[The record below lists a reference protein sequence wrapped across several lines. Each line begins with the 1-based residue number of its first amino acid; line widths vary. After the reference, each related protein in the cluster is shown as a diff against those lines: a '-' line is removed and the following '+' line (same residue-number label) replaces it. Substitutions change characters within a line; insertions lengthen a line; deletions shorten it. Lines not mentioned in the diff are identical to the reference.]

1 MTDEGSPPPPT
12 SSDEPFPP
20 PPAPPSAPPPPPGL
34 APPSAP
40 PAWQAAPSA
49 PPFSPAPGLATPPAP
64 PAPPPPEASTLEG
77 LPQTAGRILAAS
89 FDFLVLCRTELRQAS
104 LYLGLIVVL
113 TVGPVVLL
121 IWGIV
126 VSGED
131 LAASF
136 EDAESFSEAL
146 ATRLAQVA
154 SAILATGLVAIA
166 GLVVAAVEGQAVAIA
181 LLASRAAGRPLSL
194 RAAVMRSRGV
204 FWRLVRGGI
213 LVGIPLSAVELTVE
227 LLLGAQ
233 GSGSQG
239 GQLLATALRTLA
251 GVPLAYVATG
261 IVIGDVGALE
271 AIRRSIRLASVR
283 RRIALMVAVFAALAQ
298 YLVVFGLDA
307 GGDLVVRVAQPLGLD
322 PQGGPI
328 AVIAVAVLASV
339 FILALGTLQF
349 TVVAIA
355 TAPQVVAFLSLTRYT
370 GGLERAHVAETA
382 APSPPTPAFGPDGRP
397 SYWNLAPTPTRF
409 RWLTRPLLL
418 GVAAALL
425 AMVAGIAQAAA
436 A

>member
-1 MTDEGSPPPPT
+1 MTDEGDLPPAAPPL
-12 SSDEPFPP
+12 EPFAP
-20 PPAPPSAPPPPPGL
+20 PPAPPPGL

-40 PAWQAAPSA
+40 PAWVATPPA
-49 PPFSPAPGLATPPAP
+49 PPFSPPPGLAPPPTP
-64 PAPPPPEASTLEG
+64 PAPPPPEPSPLDV
-77 LPQTAGRILAAS
+77 LPETAGRILAAS

-104 LYLGLIVVL
+104 LYLGLIVLL

-136 EDAESFSEAL
+136 EDAESFSDAL

-154 SAILATGLVAIA
+154 SAILATGVVATA

-194 RAAVMRSRGV
+194 RAAVMRSRAV

-213 LVGIPLSAVELTVE
+213 LVGILLSIVELTVE
-227 LLLGAQ
+227 LLLGVR

-239 GQLLATALRTLA
+239 VQLLATALRTLA
-251 GVPLAYVATG
+251 GVPFAYLATG

-271 AIRRSIRLASVR
+271 AISRSIRLASVR

-307 GGDLVVRVAQPLGLD
+307 GGDLVARVAQTLGLD
-322 PQGGPI
+322 PQGGPV
-328 AVIAVAVLASV
+328 AAVAVAALASV

-355 TAPQVVAFLSLTRYT
+355 TAPQVVAFLSLTRFT
-370 GGLERAHVAETA
+370 GGLARAQVAETA
-382 APSPPTPAFGPDGRP
+382 VSPPAMPAFGPDGHP
-397 SYWNLAPTPTRF
+397 SYWNVAPTPTRF

-436 A
+436 G

>member
-1 MTDEGSPPPPT
+1 MTDEGGSPPPPPPN
-12 SSDEPFPP
+12 EPSTP
-20 PPAPPSAPPPPPGL
+20 PPAPPPPGL
-34 APPSAP
+34 APP
-40 PAWQAAPSA
+40 
-49 PPFSPAPGLATPPAP
+49 FSPPPEPFAPPPAP
-64 PAPPPPEASTLEG
+64 PAAPPLEQSALAE

-104 LYLGLIVVL
+104 LYLGLIVLL

-154 SAILATGLVAIA
+154 SAILATGVVATA

-181 LLASRAAGRPLSL
+181 LLASRAAGQPLSL
-194 RAAVMRSRGV
+194 RAAVMRSRAV

-227 LLLGAQ
+227 LLLGVE

-239 GQLLATALRTLA
+239 AQLLATALRTLA
-251 GVPLAYVATG
+251 GVPFAYVATG

-355 TAPQVVAFLSLTRYT
+355 TAPQVVAFLSLTRFT
-370 GGLERAHVAETA
+370 GGLERAQVAETA
-382 APSPPTPAFGPDGRP
+382 APPPSMPAFGPDGRP
-397 SYWNLAPTPTRF
+397 SYWNVAPTPNRF

-436 A
+436 S

>member
-1 MTDEGSPPPPT
+1 MTDEVG
-12 SSDEPFPP
+12 P
-20 PPAPPSAPPPPPGL
+20 PPAPPAPEPVAPPPAPPPGL

-40 PAWQAAPSA
+40 PAWLAAPAA
-49 PPFSPAPGLATPPAP
+49 PPFSPPPGLATPPAP
-64 PAPPPPEASTLEG
+64 PAARPPEQSPLAE

-89 FDFLVLCRTELRQAS
+89 FDFLVLCRTELRQGS
-104 LYLGLIVVL
+104 LYLGLIVLL

-131 LAASF
+131 LAATF

-154 SAILATGLVAIA
+154 SAILATGVVASA

-181 LLASRAAGRPLSL
+181 LLASRAAGQPLSL
-194 RAAVMRSRGV
+194 RAAVMRSRAV

-227 LLLGAQ
+227 LLLGVE
-233 GSGSQG
+233 GPGSQG
-239 GQLLATALRTLA
+239 VQLLATAFRTLA
-251 GVPLAYVATG
+251 GVPFAYVATG

-322 PQGGPI
+322 PQGGPV
-328 AVIAVAVLASV
+328 AVVTVAVLASV

-355 TAPQVVAFLSLTRYT
+355 TAPQVVAFLSLTRFT
-370 GGLERAHVAETA
+370 GGLAAAQVAETA
-382 APSPPTPAFGPDGRP
+382 APAPPMPGMGPDGRT
-397 SYWNLAPTPTRF
+397 SYWNVAPTPTRF

-425 AMVAGIAQAAA
+425 AMVAGIAQAGAG
-436 A
+436 